1 MVNPVSYDTV
11 FNTDVLVN
19 MGATLLLFVFM
30 FTGKKA
36 SSGSMG
42 RSLFLAA
49 YAGYVT
55 FLIIRNNLNRGG
67 LMKNCSR

>member
-19 MGATLLLFVFM
+19 MGATLLLFAFM
-30 FTGKKA
+30 FTGKRHRLDRWEGA
-36 SSGSMG
+36 F
-42 RSLFLAA
+42 FLAA

-55 FLIIRNNLNRGG
+55 FLIIRN
-67 LMKNCSR
+67 